1 MRFRLFRFGPRAPV
15 SPATERTKNKGE
27 RFMTFSR
34 ILAGVVVGAAVM
46 GGSALAA
53 EGPFTQAQLDK
64 GKSEYNT
71 HCRTCHAANGKGA
84 LGPALA
90 GDAFKQKWGGKPI
103 SDLRSYIYEFMPQT
117 APKSLKDEQLDPLM
131 AYILSLNGMTPGQ
144 KEFTKD
150 AASAEFP
157 K

>member
-1 MRFRLFRFGPRAPV
+1 MRFKMIFGAAAIV
-15 SPATERTKNKGE
+15 AAGGFSPAG
-27 RFMTFSR
+27 
-34 ILAGVVVGAAVM
+34 
-46 GGSALAA
+46 AA
-53 EGPFTQAQLDK
+53 EGPFNQAQLDK

-90 GDAFKQKWGGKPI
+90 GDEFKKKWGGKPI
-103 SDLRSYIYEFMPQT
+103 SELRTYVYEQMPQT
-117 APKSLKDEQLDPLM
+117 APKSLKDEQLDPVM
-131 AYILSLNGMTPGQ
+131 AYILSLNGATPGS
-144 KEFTKD
+144 KELTKE

>member
-1 MRFRLFRFGPRAPV
+1 MRIRH
-15 SPATERTKNKGE
+15 
-27 RFMTFSR
+27 
-34 ILAGVVVGAAVM
+34 ILASLAVATGGIAAP
-46 GGSALAA
+46 AAAA

-84 LGPALA
+84 LGPALK
-90 GDAFKQKWGGKPI
+90 GDDFRKKWGGKPI
-103 SDLRSYIYEFMPQT
+103 SDLRHYTYEFMPQT
-117 APKSLKDEQLDPLM
+117 APQSLKDEQLDPIL
-131 AYILSLNGMTPGQ
+131 AFILSLNDMTPGQ
-144 KEFTKD
+144 TEFSKE

>member
-1 MRFRLFRFGPRAPV
+1 MRIQ
-15 SPATERTKNKGE
+15 T
-27 RFMTFSR
+27 M
-34 ILAGVVVGAAVM
+34 LAGLAIAAAAGLAPAV
-46 GGSALAA
+46 AA
-53 EGPFTQAQLDK
+53 EGPFNQAQLDK

-90 GDAFKQKWGGKPI
+90 DAKFKEKWGGKPI
-103 SDLRSYIYEFMPQT
+103 SDLRSYIYEYMPQT
-117 APKSLKDEQLDPLM
+117 APKSLKDEQLDPIM
-131 AYILSLNGMTPGQ
+131 AYILSLNGMTPGS
-144 KEFTKD
+144 KEFNKE